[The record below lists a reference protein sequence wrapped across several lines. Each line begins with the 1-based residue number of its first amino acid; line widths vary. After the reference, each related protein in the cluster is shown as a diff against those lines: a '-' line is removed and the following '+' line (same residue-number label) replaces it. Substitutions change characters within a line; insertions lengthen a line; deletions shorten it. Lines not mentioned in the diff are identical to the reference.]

1 MYAID
6 LFCGAG
12 GMSEGI
18 IQAGFHILFS
28 SDINI
33 DVQKTYMNRHEQLGL
48 IQGYNTYYHRGDVR
62 ELNGDFIW
70 NCINNLT
77 FFDEE
82 HIQRPN
88 RIDAIFGGPPC
99 QGFSRAGKRNADDP
113 RNMLFKEY
121 LRVISEL
128 HPRYVVMENVEG
140 FNDTKFNN
148 FIGTTGHKYPKNTT
162 APIILVNEFNLLGYN
177 VLSPRVLDASDYGV
191 PQRRKRAIF
200 IAYAEGEN
208 APNYPEPICDENNK
222 VTVLQAIGDLITDDE
237 TKTEI
242 NPVLTQFQI
251 ASKNGRTP
259 NINNNNPIRCDFVP
273 SNTELSTHQE
283 IIEERFSL
291 FREEEDGAALKR
303 RILEQGIDLEGK
315 TALLN
320 LLSQKYN
327 LTNEDL
333 INRFKNKEIT
343 SDMLETLLTK
353 KNMRKK
359 LNRNKPSFTVVTL
372 PDDYI
377 SPFENRIFSV
387 RELARLQS
395 FDDSFVFLRK
405 AHNRWR

>member
-33 DVQKTYMNRHEQLGL
+33 DVQRTYMNRHKQLGL
-48 IQGYNTYYHRGDVR
+48 IQGYNTYYHRGDIR
-62 ELNGDFIW
+62 ELNGSFIW

-82 HIQRPN
+82 HIERPN

-99 QGFSRAGKRNADDP
+99 QGFSRAGKRKSDDP

-121 LRVISEL
+121 LRVINEL

-140 FNDTKFNN
+140 FNDTKFDN
-148 FIGTTGHKYPKNTT
+148 FIGTTGHQYPKSTT
-162 APIILVNEFNLLGYN
+162 APTILINEFNLIGYN
-177 VLSPRVLDASDYGV
+177 VLSPKVLDASDYGV
-191 PQRRKRAIF
+191 PQKRKRAIF

-208 APNYPEPICDENNK
+208 APNYPEPTYTKNNK
-222 VTVLQAIGDLITDDE
+222 VTVLQAIGDLITDD
-237 TKTEI
+237 KIRNQI
-242 NPVLTQFQI
+242 NPILTSFQKD
-251 ASKNGRTP
+251 SKNGRTP
-259 NINNNNPIRCDFVP
+259 NTNNTPIKCEFLP

-283 IIEERFSL
+283 IIKERFSL
-291 FREEEDGAALKR
+291 FKEEEDGAALKR

-320 LLSQKYN
+320 LLSKKYN
-327 LTNEDL
+327 FSNEDI
-333 INRFKNKEIT
+333 INKFRNSKIN

-405 AHNRWR
+405 TYNWWK

>member
-48 IQGYNTYYHRGDVR
+48 IQGYNTYYHRGDIR
-62 ELNGDFIW
+62 ELNGNFIW

-82 HIQRPN
+82 HIERPN
-88 RIDAIFGGPPC
+88 KIDAIFGGPPC
-99 QGFSRAGKRNADDP
+99 QGFSRAGKRKADDP
-113 RNMLFKEY
+113 RNTLFKEY

-140 FNDTKFNN
+140 FNDTKFDN
-148 FIGTTGHKYPKNTT
+148 FIGTTGHQYPKSTT
-162 APIILVNEFNLLGYN
+162 APTILINEFNLLGYN

-191 PQRRKRAIF
+191 PQKRKRAIF

-208 APNYPEPICDENNK
+208 APNYPEPTCSENNK
-222 VTVLQAIGDLITDDE
+222 VTVLQAIGDLITDDK
-237 TKTEI
+237 TKNQI
-242 NPVLTQFQI
+242 NPILTSFQKD
-251 ASKNGRTP
+251 SKNGRTP
-259 NINNNNPIRCDFVP
+259 NINKNPIKCEFIP
-273 SNTELSTHQE
+273 CNTELSTHQE

-303 RILEQGIDLEGK
+303 RIIEQGIDLEGK

-320 LLSQKYN
+320 LLSQKYD
-327 LTNEDL
+327 LSNEDI
-333 INRFKNKEIT
+333 INKFKNKEINN
-343 SDMLETLLTK
+343 DMIETLLTK

-405 AHNRWR
+405 TYYWWR

>member
-28 SDINI
+28 NDINM

-48 IQGYNTYYHRGDVR
+48 EQGYNTYYHRGDIR

-99 QGFSRAGKRNADDP
+99 QGFSRAGRRNADDP

-121 LRVISEL
+121 LRVINEV

-140 FNDTKFNN
+140 FNDTKFDN
-148 FIGTTGHKYPKNTT
+148 FIGTTGHQYPKDTT
-162 APIILVNEFNLLGYN
+162 APTILINEFNLLGYN
-177 VLSPRVLDASDYGV
+177 VLAPRVLDASDYGV

-208 APNYPEPICDENNK
+208 APNYPEPIYTENNK
-222 VTVLQAIGDLITDDE
+222 VTVLQAIGDLITNE
-237 TKTEI
+237 EIRNQI
-242 NPVLTQFQI
+242 NPVLTQFQMD
-251 ASKNGRTP
+251 SKAGRTP
-259 NINNNNPIRCDFVP
+259 NIDNNPIEWEFSPC
-273 SNTELSTHQE
+273 NTELSTHQR

-291 FREEEDGAALKR
+291 FREEEDGSTLKK
-303 RILEQGIDLEGK
+303 RIVEQGIDLEGK
-315 TALLN
+315 NDLLN
-320 LLSQKYN
+320 LLSEKYN
-327 LTNEDL
+327 LTNEDI
-333 INRFKNKEIT
+333 INKFRNRDIN

-405 AHNRWR
+405 TYNWGR

>member
-1 MYAID
+1 
-6 LFCGAG
+6 
-12 GMSEGI
+12 
-18 IQAGFHILFS
+18 
-28 SDINI
+28 
-33 DVQKTYMNRHEQLGL
+33 
-48 IQGYNTYYHRGDVR
+48 
-62 ELNGDFIW
+62 
-70 NCINNLT
+70 
-77 FFDEE
+77 
-82 HIQRPN
+82 
-88 RIDAIFGGPPC
+88 
-99 QGFSRAGKRNADDP
+99 
-113 RNMLFKEY
+113 MLFKEY

-140 FNDTKFNN
+140 FNDTKFDN
-148 FIGTTGHKYPKNTT
+148 FTGTTGHQYPKNTT
-162 APIILVNEFNLLGYN
+162 APTILINEFNLLGYN

-191 PQRRKRAIF
+191 PQKRKRAIF

-208 APNYPEPICDENNK
+208 APHYPEPIYNENDK
-222 VTVLQAIGDLITDDE
+222 VTVLQAIGDLITDNDI
-237 TKTEI
+237 KNQI
-242 NPVLTQFQI
+242 NPVLTPFQRD
-251 ASKNGRTP
+251 SKNGRTP
-259 NINNNNPIRCDFVP
+259 NINNNPIECEFTP
-273 SNTELSTHQE
+273 YNTELSTHQE

-315 TALLN
+315 KALLN

-327 LTNEDL
+327 LANEDI
-333 INRFKNKEIT
+333 INKFRNREIT

-395 FDDSFVFLRK
+395 FDDSFVFLRETY
-405 AHNRWR
+405 NWWR